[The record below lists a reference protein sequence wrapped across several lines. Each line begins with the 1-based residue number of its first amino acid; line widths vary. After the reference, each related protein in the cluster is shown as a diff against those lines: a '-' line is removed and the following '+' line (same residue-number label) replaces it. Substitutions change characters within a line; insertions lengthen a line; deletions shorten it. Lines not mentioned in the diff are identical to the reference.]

1 MNAIGL
7 IPLELSQKGGV
18 RNMYVFQEGMR
29 IAREVGQVYKKRREN
44 QRMETPKIGWFMQKV
59 PLPRFRLKIIAIMP
73 N

>member
-44 QRMETPKIGWFMQKV
+44 QRMETPKIG
-59 PLPRFRLKIIAIMP
+59 
-73 N
+73 